1 MRRHGLSELIQR
13 LLISVNARNACLVP
27 AFNDSLP
34 QTATGLRTI
43 TFGENQL
50 KIRVHHPRQALV
62 HKDRIVVAKQ
72 RFAPFLNP
80 HVRFLRAINHEAVNF
95 ADRLI
100 ENAGGLENRPVVHAD
115 DQGAVKLIEVE
126 FDEVLVRVANLQ

>member
-1 MRRHGLSELIQR
+1 MGFFFRDRRQR
-13 LLISVNARNACLVP
+13 AVAA
-27 AFNDSLP
+27 
-34 QTATGLRTI
+34 
-43 TFGENQL
+43 
-50 KIRVHHPRQALV
+50 RQAMVSFQRNRSKIPVNHPGQAIV
-62 HKDRIVVAKQ
+62 HKDGVVVAKQ
-72 RFAPFLNP
+72 RLASFLNP
-80 HVRFLRAINHEAVNF
+80 DVRFLRAINHEAVNF